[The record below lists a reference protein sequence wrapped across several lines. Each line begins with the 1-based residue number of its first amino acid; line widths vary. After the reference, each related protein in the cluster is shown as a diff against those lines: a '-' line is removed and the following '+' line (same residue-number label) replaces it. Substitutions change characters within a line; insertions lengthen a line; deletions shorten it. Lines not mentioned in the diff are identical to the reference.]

1 MRQERTVGP
10 EVRGWQPPRWPDADV
25 LEGRHVRLERLDAER
40 HAAGLH
46 AANQGSDWIWD
57 YLGYGPFATADDYR
71 RWAEQMAKEADPFFY
86 AIRDLATGEPGGVA
100 SFLRITP
107 AQGTIEV
114 GHICFA
120 PALQGT
126 RAATE
131 AMALMAGWVF
141 DAGYRRYEWKCDAL
155 NRPSRR
161 AAERFG
167 FSYEGTFR
175 QHMIYKGR
183 NRDTAWFAMTDGDWA
198 RLKPC
203 YDRWLGPGN
212 FGADGRQRESLS
224 GLTLPLLVT
233 RDPGPQTG

>member
-1 MRQERTVGP
+1 MTTGRKIGP
-10 EVRGWQPPRWPDADV
+10 KVQNWAAPAWPGALV
-25 LEGRHVRLERLDAER
+25 MAGRYVQLERLNPDA

-46 AANQGSDWIWD
+46 AANQGQDWIWD
-57 YLGYGPFATADDYR
+57 YMGYGPFESEGDYR
-71 RWAEQMAKEADPFFY
+71 TWAATMAGERDPFFY
-86 AIRDLATGEPGGVA
+86 AIRDLSDNRLGGVA
-100 SFLRITP
+100 AYLRITP

-114 GHICFA
+114 GHICLA

-131 AMALMAGWVF
+131 AMALMAAWVF

-155 NRPSRR
+155 NLPSRR

-183 NRDTAWFAMTDGDWA
+183 NRDTAWFAMTDEDWKKL
-198 RLKPC
+198 RPC
-203 YDRWLGPGN
+203 YDRWLQPEN
-212 FGADGRQRESLS
+212 FGPDGRQRQSLS
-224 GLTLPLLVT
+224 ALTRPHLVT
-233 RDPGPQTG
+233 RDPVPD